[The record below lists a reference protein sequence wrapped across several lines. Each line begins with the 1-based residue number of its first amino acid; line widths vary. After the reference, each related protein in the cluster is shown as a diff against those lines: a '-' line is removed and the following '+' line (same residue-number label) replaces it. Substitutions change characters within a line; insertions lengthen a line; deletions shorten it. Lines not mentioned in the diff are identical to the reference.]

1 MDHSA
6 NRFTPDMTGHEAH
19 PEGISMHT
27 LSAVVVSVDTNRRRA
42 VTSALAG
49 HGVTITR
56 EFGEYPS
63 FDALV
68 KATMADSHIV
78 VIDLVPDVE
87 VALSL
92 VENISGSD
100 PALTVM
106 VYAGSNDPELLMRS
120 MRAGAREFL
129 SQPIAAESL
138 PETLV
143 RAAARLES
151 SQTKKAAGRLLL
163 FASAKGGAGVT
174 TLASNFALALKQES
188 GKEIALVDLNL
199 QLGDVSVLLGM
210 KPRYTVLD
218 ALHSGSRMDVD
229 LVSSLM
235 TEHETGV
242 SLLAGPDEYHPIV
255 TSDNGN
261 LRKLLRIL
269 RGRFPFVVV
278 DGGSGLGPEAETLLQ
293 LADVVYLV
301 TQVDIPSLRNAQR
314 VLAHVQQWGPS
325 QRSLEIVL
333 NRFDSHGGI
342 DQDQIERALT
352 APVKWKIPN
361 DYAAARSSHN
371 MGAPLMLQ
379 KSAIS
384 TALRQMAQVACGKNP
399 DSGKKKRF
407 GLFG

>member
-1 MDHSA
+1 MDWA
-6 NRFTPDMTGHEAH
+6 ARPVTPERMGNEPPD
-19 PEGISMHT
+19 EGIHMQS
-27 LSAVVVSVDTNRRRA
+27 LSAVVVSEDTKRRRA
-42 VTSALAG
+42 LTGALTSQ
-49 HGVTITR
+49 GVTITR
-56 EFGEYPS
+56 EFSEYPG

-68 KATMADSHIV
+68 KATLADSHIV
-78 VIDLVPDVE
+78 VIDLVPNVE
-87 VALSL
+87 VALNL

-106 VYAGSNDPELLMRS
+106 VYGASNDPDLLMRS

-129 SQPIAAESL
+129 SQPVSAEAL
-138 PETLV
+138 PDALV

-151 SQTKKAAGRLLL
+151 SQSKKVAGKLLL

-199 QLGDVSVLLGM
+199 HLGDVSILLGM

-218 ALHSGSRMDVD
+218 ALKSGGRMDVD

-235 TEHETGV
+235 AEHESGL
-242 SLLAGPDEYHPIV
+242 SLLAGPDEYHPVV

-269 RGRFPFVVV
+269 RARFPFVVV
-278 DGGSGLGPEAETLLQ
+278 DGGSGLGPEAETMLQ

-314 VLAHVQQWGPS
+314 VLSHIQQWGPS

-333 NRFDSHGGI
+333 NRFDSRGGI

-352 APVKWKIPN
+352 APVKWRIPN
-361 DYAAARSSHN
+361 DFAAARTSHN
-371 MGAPLMLQ
+371 MGAPLVLQ
-379 KSAIS
+379 KSALS
-384 TALRQMAQVACGKNP
+384 AALRHMAQAACGKDP
-399 DSGKKKRF
+399 EGGKKKRF

>member
-1 MDHSA
+1 MDWA
-6 NRFTPDMTGHEAH
+6 AKYATPETAGYE
-19 PEGISMHT
+19 PPEEGIRMQS
-27 LSAVVVSVDTNRRRA
+27 LSAVVVSEDTKRRRA
-42 VTSALAG
+42 LTGALTSQ
-49 HGVTITR
+49 GVTIGR
-56 EFGEYPS
+56 EFSEYPG

-68 KATMADSHIV
+68 KATEADSHIV
-78 VIDLVPDVE
+78 VIDLVPNVE
-87 VALSL
+87 VALNL
-92 VENISGSD
+92 VENISASN

-106 VYAGSNDPELLMRS
+106 VYGSGNDPELLMRS

-129 SQPIAAESL
+129 AQPISAESL

-143 RAAARLES
+143 RAAARLEL
-151 SQTKKAAGRLLL
+151 SQTKKTAGKLLL

-188 GKEIALVDLNL
+188 EKEVALVDLNL

-210 KPRYTVLD
+210 TPRYTVLD
-218 ALHSGSRMDVD
+218 ALNSGGRMDVD

-235 TEHETGV
+235 AQHASGLSV
-242 SLLAGPDEYHPIV
+242 LAGPDEFHAVV

-269 RGRFPFVVV
+269 RARFPFVVV

-301 TQVDIPSLRNAQR
+301 TQADIPALRNAQR
-314 VLAHVQQWGPS
+314 ILSHVQQS
-325 QRSLEIVL
+325 AQAHRSMEVVL

-342 DQDQIERALT
+342 SQDQIERTLT

-361 DYAAARSSHN
+361 DYAAARGSNN
-371 MGAPLMLQ
+371 MGAPLVLQ
-379 KSAIS
+379 KSALS
-384 TALRQMAQVACGKNP
+384 TALRHMAQAACGKNP
-399 DSGKKKRF
+399 ESGKKRKF

>member
-1 MDHSA
+1 MDHTA
-6 NRFTPDMTGHEAH
+6 KQVRPERTGHEPH
-19 PEGISMHT
+19 GDGIHMHS
-27 LSAVVVSVDTNRRRA
+27 LSAVVVSVDTGRRRA
-42 VTSALAG
+42 LTAALAG

-56 EFGEYPS
+56 EFSEYPG

-68 KATMADSHIV
+68 KATLADSHVV

-87 VALSL
+87 VGLSL
-92 VENISGSD
+92 VENLSGSD

-129 SQPIAAESL
+129 SHPISADSL

-151 SQTKKAAGRLLL
+151 SQIKKAAGKLLL

-174 TLASNFALALKQES
+174 TLASNFALALRQES

-199 QLGDVSVLLGM
+199 HLGDVAVLLGM
-210 KPRYTVLD
+210 TPRYTVLD

-235 TEHETGV
+235 VEHDSGL
-242 SLLAGPDEYHPIV
+242 SLLAGPDAYQPTVNSE
-255 TSDNGN
+255 TGN

-278 DGGSGLGPEAETLLQ
+278 DGGSGLGPEADTLLQ

-301 TQVDIPSLRNAQR
+301 TQVDVPSLRNSQR
-314 VLAHVQQWGPS
+314 VLSHIQQWGPS
-325 QRSLEIVL
+325 QRSVEIVL

-371 MGAPLMLQ
+371 TGAPLVLQ
-379 KSAIS
+379 KSALS

-399 DSGKKKRF
+399 EGGKKRRF